1 MKLIFL
7 ILLFFGLA
15 RHAQA
20 QAISVA
26 DFGVRAGSFAD
37 AVEGVKRAIAACKA
51 QPGATLVFPRG
62 RYDFY
67 PDSAEKREYY
77 ISNTSSETEC
87 PSKVKTIGLLFEDMA
102 NLTVEGNGSRFV
114 LHGKMISWAFVRC
127 RNVLLQNIAVDFERP
142 TISELTF
149 VEVSP
154 DRVVA
159 DVHPDSRYDLIG
171 RRLHFYGEKWTMRNT
186 FSILTDSAEGTAL
199 YSTFD
204 PLREGTAAELSLN
217 RLSVEGS
224 FGGANYKPGTT
235 LSVRDPDRD
244 HVGALVYSSRN
255 VRIQNVAMHF
265 MHGLGIVSQLSENL
279 TCAKVSI
286 SPSRG
291 RTIAGFADGMHFSG
305 CRGHILVD
313 SCRFK
318 GLHDDPMNVHGTYL
332 RITGQPSPQTITVRF
347 MHAQTYGFQAFYEGD
362 TVAFIHAPS
371 LQPRGVAVVR
381 SVGRISEREMLLELS
396 TPLPAG
402 VGLNDCLENLTWTP
416 SLTVRGCRFEMT
428 NTRGLLVTTP
438 RKVVVEDNHFYR
450 TGMYA
455 IQISGDAGSWYESG
469 AVRDVTIRRNIF
481 EECGYNRGRRDSYA
495 VAVNPEVREQ
505 VEGHYVHRNIRILNN
520 RFVALNGLVL
530 KARSVDGLTF
540 KGNTVEQSAWTP
552 PLSSPPAH
560 NEKPAEPF
568 LLESCRG
575 VEILNS
581 EKPN

>member
-1 MKLIFL
+1 MKPT
-7 ILLFFGLA
+7 LLFLPLFGLA
-15 RHAQA
+15 CHVQA
-20 QAISVA
+20 QTISVA
-26 DFGVRAGSFAD
+26 DFGVRANSFAD
-37 AVEGVKRAIAACKA
+37 AVAGVKQAIAACKA

-87 PSKVKTIGLLFEDMA
+87 PSKVKTIALLFEDMA
-102 NLTVEGNGSRFV
+102 NLTVEGNGSRLV

-127 RNVLLQNIAVDFERP
+127 ENVLLQNIAVDFERP

-154 DRVVA
+154 SRVVA
-159 DVHPDSRYDLIG
+159 DVHPDSKYDLIDG
-171 RRLHFYGEKWTMRNT
+171 RLHFYGEKWTMRST
-186 FSILTDSAEGTAL
+186 FSILMDAAEGTAL
-199 YSTFD
+199 YSAFD
-204 PLREGTAAELSLN
+204 PLREGRATELSPN
-217 RLSVEGS
+217 RISVEGS
-224 FGGANYKPGTT
+224 FGGTNYKPGKT
-235 LSVRDPDRD
+235 LTIRDPDRD
-244 HVGALVYSSRN
+244 HVGALVSSSKN
-255 VRIQNVAMHF
+255 VRIKNVAMHF
-265 MHGLGIVSQLSENL
+265 MHGLGIVSQFSENL
-279 TCAKVSI
+279 TYTKVSV

-291 RTIAGFADGMHFSG
+291 RTVASFADGMHFSG

-332 RITGQPSPQTITVRF
+332 RITGQPSPQALTVRF
-347 MHAQTYGFQAFYEGD
+347 MHSQTYGFQAFYAGD

-381 SVGRISEREMLLELS
+381 SAERISEREMRLELS
-396 TPLPAG
+396 APLP
-402 VGLNDCLENLTWTP
+402 VGFGINDCLENLTWTP

-438 RKVVVEDNHFYR
+438 RKVVIEDNHFYR

-495 VAVNPEVREQ
+495 IAVNPEVHEQ

-520 RFVALNGLVL
+520 SFSVLDGLTL
-530 KARSVDGLTF
+530 KAKSVDGLTF
-540 KGNTVEQSAWTP
+540 KGNTIVQSTWTP
-552 PLSSPPAH
+552 PLRDAPAP
-560 NEKPAEPF
+560 NEKPAEAF
-568 LLESCRG
+568 LLESCKD
-575 VEILNS
+575 VAILNS
-581 EKPN
+581 DFLN